1 MSASGSDHHLKHVPA
16 VLVDLLPEDFSQ
28 MCLLKL
34 TERLRCEVEEE
45 EEGSNSSRLVC
56 GPRDGG
62 STAADVA
69 RAHAVLLTVIAV
81 TVLLALTLNSIVIVT
96 IALNRTLHTVIN
108 YLIALLSGNQLL
120 WTVFPMIEADI
131 DAHLTP
137 FLCAVRVN
145 VIRTTATFNFG
156 LLVTITFLRY
166 LIVVRRHS
174 YPPHRRNLA
183 LFTVIASLPCLVRT
197 VIFYDAIAGTCGTF
211 LAWSR
216 DNYVINRLSEKD
228 NRLRMAVV
236 GLEYVFG
243 IVVIVFCYANI
254 LAEAVASRR
263 RLKTH
268 ATRASGPASSVHYHV
283 YSFYYCC
290 EYVCF
295 KNVHPCLHH
304 CVVFICICSFL
315 IVVLPTGVWQRS
327 LRGTF
332 RIRFIHFFVF
342 VFFFVLFICL
352 PVDIAATLVLV
363 AFLFTFLVS
372 FTPYLAMIR
381 FQADLKC
388 FVMPTTRLETFTLVT
403 LSGGITAVF
412 NPLQITLK
420 LISGNPS
427 TPYSRQI
434 ALELIS
440 GNSSTPYSRSP
451 STITCPEADLG

>member
-1 MSASGSDHHLKHVPA
+1 MSASGSDRQLKHVPA
-16 VLVDLLPEDFSQ
+16 VLVDLLPEDLSE

-34 TERLRCEVEEE
+34 TERLQCEVEEE

-69 RAHAVLLTVIAV
+69 RAHAVLLTVIVV
-81 TVLLALTLNSIVIVT
+81 TVLLALTLNSIRQPA
-96 IALNRTLHTVIN
+96 ALDRV
-108 YLIALLSGNQLL
+108 
-120 WTVFPMIEADI
+120 PMIEADI

-197 VIFYDAIAGTCGTF
+197 VIFYDAISGTCGTF

-216 DNYVINRLSEKD
+216 DNYIINRLSEKD

-268 ATRASGPASSVHYHV
+268 ATRASGPADFQSSAENARYNISSTHSLLQS
-283 YSFYYCC
+283 YSG
-290 EYVCF
+290 
-295 KNVHPCLHH
+295 
-304 CVVFICICSFL
+304 FL
-315 IVVLPTGVWQRS
+315 YNTAIVIIVLG
-327 LRGTF
+327 
-332 RIRFIHFFVF
+332 IHF
-342 VFFFVLFICL
+342 C
-352 PVDIAATLVLV
+352 VDLGWDIGAGPLRA
-363 AFLFTFLVS
+363 
-372 FTPYLAMIR
+372 LAVC
-381 FQADLKC
+381 ADLKC
-388 FVMPTTRLETFTLVT
+388 FVMPTMRLKAFTLVT

-412 NPLQITLK
+412 NPLVCVVFSTEFRRACRQTLVRIRRR
-420 LISGNPS
+420 L
-427 TPYSRQI
+427 RWQ
-434 ALELIS
+434 E
-440 GNSSTPYSRSP
+440 
-451 STITCPEADLG
+451 